1 MPEQNLT
8 IPVALSARHVH
19 LSQEHVEALFGPG
32 YQLRKLS
39 DLSQPGQYACH
50 ETVEV
55 LGPKRSVSKVRVLGP
70 ARSATQ
76 VELSTTDGVVLG
88 IRLPIRDSGDT
99 KGTPGAH
106 LIGPRGAVK
115 LQEGCIVASRHIHTT
130 PEDAARLG
138 VVDNQ
143 KVWVQFVGPRGLV
156 FSDVLVRVSPSFKT
170 ELHPQR
176 GTGPDPGQSLP
187 GSVRS
192 PELRHLRVPRPRRE
206 PALLPVDLRR
216 PERPVAA
223 CTRTISTCSFKPS
236 RTWCWPDFGNRS
248 RPG

>member
-1 MPEQNLT
+1 MPEPNLT

-32 YQLRKLS
+32 YQLRKMS

-55 LGPKRSVSKVRVLGP
+55 MGPKRSIGKVRVLGP
-70 ARSATQ
+70 ARGATQ

-106 LIGPRGAVK
+106 LIGPKGAVK
-115 LQEGCIVASRHIHTT
+115 LREGCIVASRHIHTT

-138 VVDNQ
+138 VADNQ
-143 KVWVQFVGPRGLV
+143 KVWVQFEGPRGLV
-156 FSDVLVRVSPSFKT
+156 FSDVLVRVSPAFRT
-170 ELHPQR
+170 ELHLDTDEGNAASIRNGDQVR
-176 GTGPDPGQSLP
+176 ILTSLCRDLCELKHCGVSSSLIPGESQPFCQLTAS
-187 GSVRS
+187 GRS
-192 PELRHLRVPRPRRE
+192 IR
-206 PALLPVDLRR
+206 
-216 PERPVAA
+216 
-223 CTRTISTCSFKPS
+223 
-236 RTWCWPDFGNRS
+236 
-248 RPG
+248 